1 MLEMGQVQ
9 DIRQRVLVEGR
20 SIRWTARKTGISRNT
35 VRKYLK
41 DSEPKRVELG
51 ARPRPVLQSVQTRM
65 DELLCEW
72 GVRSTAKQRITGS
85 RLHQELLYE
94 GFHVGITTVRQYLAE
109 RKRRGQEVFIP
120 LEYRAGE
127 VAQVDFFEVTVEVA
141 GQRQTA
147 WEFLMRLPFSGKD
160 FAWIYERCNQIAF
173 LDGHVRAFECFGG
186 VVARGVYDNL
196 AAAVKRRLGLEIQ
209 LTDRF
214 RALASHYLFEP
225 CFARP
230 GEGHDKGS
238 VEARG
243 KAVRLQHLSPIPRGE
258 SLAAISVE
266 LQARLEASDRTR
278 KDRCGRSV
286 AERFEQERGCLRPLP
301 HRPFDPR
308 LVQPVVASR
317 QALVRIEGADYSLP
331 SSWASLHA
339 MAFVGVAD
347 IRFECRGQTLVVE
360 KVPRGGRRIQ
370 YRHYL
375 KELARKPQAVRQVA
389 PKLLEELGVPYQRLW
404 DMVSQRYGGLE
415 AARVVAKLLGAVD
428 ERGEEEV
435 KRTLEE
441 LLRANRPGAEAAAS
455 APRLSAIPASLAGYH
470 IESGRAADYD
480 RLLEEASGE

>member
-1 MLEMGQVQ
+1 MLKMGRVQ

-20 SIRWTARKTGISRNT
+20 SIRWTARTMGISRNT
-35 VRKYLK
+35 VRRYLK
-41 DSEPKRVELG
+41 ESEPKRVEPA
-51 ARPRPVLQSVQTRM
+51 ARPRPVLQSAQARM

-72 GVRSTAKQRITGS
+72 GTRTTAKQRITGS
-85 RLHQELLYE
+85 RLHQELLHE
-94 GFHVGITTVRQYLAE
+94 GLHIGITTVREYLAE
-109 RKRRGQEVFIP
+109 LKRRDQEVFIP
-120 LEYRAGE
+120 LEYRPGE
-127 VAQVDFFEVTVEVA
+127 VAQVDFFEVTVDVA
-141 GQRQTA
+141 GQRQAA

-173 LDGHVRAFECFGG
+173 LDGHVRAYQYLGG
-186 VVARGVYDNL
+186 VAARGVYDNL
-196 AAAVKRRLGLEIQ
+196 AAAVKRRLGLEVQ

-225 CFARP
+225 CFTRR

-243 KAVRLQHLSPIPRGE
+243 KGVRLQHLSPIPRGD
-258 SLAAISVE
+258 SLAAISTE
-266 LQARLEASDRTR
+266 LLARLETAACSR

-286 AERFEQERGCLRPLP
+286 AERFEQERGSLRPLP

-317 QALVRIEGADYSLP
+317 QALVRVEGADYSLP
-331 SSWASLHA
+331 SSWASLQA

-347 IRFECRGQTLVVE
+347 IRFECRGETLVVA
-360 KVPRGGRRIQ
+360 KVPRGGRRIE

-389 PKLLEELGVPYQRLW
+389 PKLLEEMGLPYQRLW
-404 DMVSQRYGGLE
+404 DMIAQRYGGLE
-415 AARVVAKLLGAVD
+415 AARVVAKLLGAVG

-441 LLRANRPGAEAAAS
+441 LLRSGRLAHPSPQS
-455 APRLSAIPASLAGYH
+455 ATRLSAIPASLTGYH
-470 IESGRAADYD
+470 IESGRASDYD
-480 RLLEEASGE
+480 RLLQEASGE

>member
-1 MLEMGQVQ
+1 MLKMGRVQ

-20 SIRWTARKTGISRNT
+20 SIRWTASAMGISRNT
-35 VRKYLK
+35 VRRYLK
-41 DSEPKRVELG
+41 ESEPKRVETG
-51 ARPRPVLQSVQTRM
+51 GRPRPVLQSVQARM

-72 GVRSTAKQRITGS
+72 GARTTAKQRITGS
-85 RLHQELLYE
+85 RLHQELLHE
-94 GFHVGITTVRQYLAE
+94 GLHVGVTTVREYLAE
-109 RKRRGQEVFIP
+109 LRRRDQEVFIP
-120 LEYRAGE
+120 LEYRPGE
-127 VAQVDFFEVTVEVA
+127 VAQVDFFEVTVDVA
-141 GQRQTA
+141 GQRQAA
-147 WEFLMRLPFSGKD
+147 WEFLMRLPYSGKD

-173 LDGHVRAFECFGG
+173 LDGHVRAYQYLGG
-186 VVARGVYDNL
+186 VAARGVYDNL
-196 AAAVKRRLGLEIQ
+196 AAAVKRRLGLEVQ

-225 CFARP
+225 CFTRR

-243 KAVRLQHLSPIPRGE
+243 KGVRLQHLSPIPRGD
-258 SLAAISVE
+258 SLAAISTE
-266 LQARLEASDRTR
+266 LLTRLETAACSR

-286 AERFEQERGCLRPLP
+286 TERFEQERGCLRPLP

-308 LVQPVVASR
+308 LVQPVVANR
-317 QALVRIEGADYSLP
+317 QALVRVEGADYSLP
-331 SSWASLHA
+331 SGWASLQA

-360 KVPRGGRRIQ
+360 KVPRGGRRIE

-389 PKLLEELGVPYQRLW
+389 PKLLEELGIPYQQLW
-404 DMVSQRYGGLE
+404 DMIAQRYGGLE
-415 AARVVAKLLGAVD
+415 AARVVAKLLGAVG

-441 LLRANRPGAEAAAS
+441 LMRSGRLAHPS
-455 APRLSAIPASLAGYH
+455 AQSATRLSAIPASLAGYH
-470 IESGRAADYD
+470 IESGRASDYD
-480 RLLEEASGE
+480 RLLQEASGE